1 MSTEPKMTFGQTIV
15 QESFKKEVNDPTQK
29 ILDFKEYQE
38 LKLIN
43 KGKISL
49 WKTLQ
54 ECLENNLTRGL
65 MIPPCMTYSKE
76 VMNRL
81 LKSLQFPSQSP
92 QYWLKN
98 KFSRFKNGKSNRKS
112 SQNKKTP
119 IEALF
124 FLQTC
129 RNY

>member
-49 WKTLQ
+49 
-54 ECLENNLTRGL
+54 
-65 MIPPCMTYSKE
+65 
-76 VMNRL
+76 
-81 LKSLQFPSQSP
+81 
-92 QYWLKN
+92 
-98 KFSRFKNGKSNRKS
+98 
-112 SQNKKTP
+112 
-119 IEALF
+119 
-124 FLQTC
+124 
-129 RNY
+129 